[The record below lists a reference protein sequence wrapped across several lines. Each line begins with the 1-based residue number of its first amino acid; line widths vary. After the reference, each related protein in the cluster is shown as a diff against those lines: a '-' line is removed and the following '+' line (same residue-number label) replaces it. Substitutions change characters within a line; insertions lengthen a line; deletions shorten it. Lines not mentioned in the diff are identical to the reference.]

1 MAVLHGG
8 TVTFVF
14 TDIAGS
20 TELLKRL
27 GDRYAEALSEHRR
40 IVREAFRARGGE
52 EIDTQGDAFFY
63 CFARARDAVAAA
75 VAAQRTLAA
84 HSWPDGA
91 ELRVRMSVHTGEP
104 VKGEEGYV
112 GIDVHRA
119 ARICSAGHG
128 GQVLISAST
137 AALVSGAMPEGVRQV
152 ELGSVRL
159 KDLDEPEKVVQLEI
173 EGLPASFP
181 PLRADADE
189 PMDFGERLA
198 RKIQADVE
206 RKLETALAGSTTDVA
221 VKGTAGLALLG
232 LVPLV
237 LVVAAIVAIVLLLRL
252 VL

>member
-1 MAVLHGG
+1 M
-8 TVTFVF
+8 
-14 TDIAGS
+14 
-20 TELLKRL
+20 
-27 GDRYAEALSEHRR
+27 
-40 IVREAFRARGGE
+40 
-52 EIDTQGDAFFY
+52 
-63 CFARARDAVAAA
+63 
-75 VAAQRTLAA
+75 
-84 HSWPDGA
+84 
-91 ELRVRMSVHTGEP
+91 
-104 VKGEEGYV
+104 
-112 GIDVHRA
+112 
-119 ARICSAGHG
+119 
-128 GQVLISAST
+128 LISAST